1 MLRRKMR
8 VTDRRPMS
16 LPIGV
21 LQRVP
26 ERVPDRSPANALL
39 EKSLVNLCVL
49 GELKEGD
56 KLAFTYDG
64 FYLLQRPV
72 GRIGTLWTSISR
84 VVSRTSRWQSLERI
98 NNLIDSTTF
107 FRDLDDRERIE
118 EAVQGAI
125 PGLRALQR
133 TYSDDALFVQN
144 IEVLVDRVQR
154 SFSLKKD

>member
-1 MLRRKMR
+1 MIRRKLR
-8 VTDRRPMS
+8 VADR
-16 LPIGV
+16 LPISV
-21 LQRVP
+21 IQRA
-26 ERVPDRSPANALL
+26 PDRIPDRTPANALL

-49 GELKEGD
+49 GQLKEGD

-64 FYLLQRPV
+64 FYLLQRPA

-98 NNLIDSTTF
+98 NDLVDSTTF

-118 EAVQGAI
+118 EAVRGAI

>member
-1 MLRRKMR
+1 MIRRKLR
-8 VTDRRPMS
+8 VADR
-16 LPIGV
+16 LPISAI
-21 LQRVP
+21 QRA
-26 ERVPDRSPANALL
+26 PDRIPDRTPANALL

-49 GELKEGD
+49 GQLKEGD

-64 FYLLQRPV
+64 FYLLQRPA

-98 NNLIDSTTF
+98 NDLVNSTTF
-107 FRDLDDRERIE
+107 FRDLDDRERID
-118 EAVQGAI
+118 EAVRGAI

-144 IEVLVDRVQR
+144 IQVLVDRVQR

>member
-1 MLRRKMR
+1 MIRRKLR
-8 VTDRRPMS
+8 VADR
-16 LPIGV
+16 LPISV
-21 LQRVP
+21 IQRA
-26 ERVPDRSPANALL
+26 PDRTPANALL

-49 GELKEGD
+49 GQLKEGD

-64 FYLLQRPV
+64 FYLLQRPA

-98 NNLIDSTTF
+98 NDLVDSTTF

-118 EAVQGAI
+118 EAVRGAI